1 MTSSRADWRTYFEI
15 DALNWSRLKVMDES
29 ALAYKHA
36 LTHPR
41 KDTPALDLGR
51 YVHTAVFQPELVAE
65 DFAIWTGDRRAGK
78 VWDAFAEENA
88 DKTILRAV
96 DLPDFSDMIE
106 AVRSHPWVADLLS
119 DDATEAEAILT
130 WTGDGRA
137 QKARPD
143 VMNQRRRLVADL
155 KTTQSIDI
163 RRFGHDIARFSYLG
177 QLAHYSA
184 GIEAARAW
192 APAEHVLIAVEKAA
206 PYDIAIFQLDADAI
220 AVGAEKRAEL
230 LATLAECEQTGRW
243 PGRHPEPVTLDGSNL
258 PPWIFGGGIPEFA
271 FVEDGT

>member
-1 MTSSRADWRTYFEI
+1 MTSSRATWRTYFEI
-15 DALNWSRLKVMDES
+15 EALNWSRLKVMDES
-29 ALAYKHA
+29 PRHYKHA

-41 KDTPALDLGR
+41 QDTPSLALGR
-51 YVHTAVFQPELVAE
+51 YVHTAAFQPDQIEE
-65 DFAIWTGDRRAGK
+65 DFAIWKGGVRNGK
-78 VWDAFAEENA
+78 VWDAFAEQNA

-96 DLPDFSDMIE
+96 DLPEFNDMIE
-106 AVRSHPWVADLLS
+106 AVRSHPWVAALLA

-130 WTGDGRA
+130 WTADGRA
-137 QKARPD
+137 QKARTD

-163 RRFGHDIARFSYLG
+163 RRFGHDIARFGYLG
-177 QLAHYSA
+177 QLAHYST
-184 GIEAARAW
+184 GIEAARGW
-192 APAEHVLIAVEKAA
+192 APVEHVLIAVEKA
-206 PYDIAIFQLDADAI
+206 PPHDVAIFPVHADAI

-230 LATLAECEQTGRW
+230 LAKLAECERQNRW

-271 FVEDGT
+271 FVEET

>member
-1 MTSSRADWRTYFEI
+1 MTSSRATWRTYFEI
-15 DALNWSRLKVMDES
+15 DALNWSRLKIMDDS

-36 LTHPR
+36 LAHPR
-41 KDTPALDLGR
+41 KETVDLALGR
-51 YVHTAVFQPELVAE
+51 YVHTAVFQPDQIEE

-78 VWDAFAEENA
+78 VWDAFAEQNA

-96 DLPDFSDMIE
+96 DLPEFNDMIE
-106 AVRSHPWVADLLS
+106 AVRSHPWVAALLA

-130 WTGDGRA
+130 WTADGRT
-137 QKARPD
+137 QKARAD
-143 VMNQRRRLVADL
+143 VMNHGRRLVADL

-163 RRFGHDIARFSYLG
+163 RRFGHDIVRFGYLG
-177 QLAHYSA
+177 QLAHYST
-184 GIEAARAW
+184 GIEAARGW

-206 PYDIAIFQLDADAI
+206 PHDVAIFPIHADAI

-230 LATLAECEQTGRW
+230 LAKLAECEREDRW

-271 FVEDGT
+271 FVEEST